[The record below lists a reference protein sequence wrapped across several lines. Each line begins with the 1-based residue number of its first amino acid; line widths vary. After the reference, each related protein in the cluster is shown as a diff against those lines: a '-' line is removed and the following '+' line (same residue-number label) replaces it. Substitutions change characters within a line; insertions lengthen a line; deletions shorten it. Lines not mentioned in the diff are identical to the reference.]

1 MCLEYITLAQDPFLR
16 NVITN
21 EEWKL
26 FAETIIVG
34 DENYTDFIQNEFSTL
49 TAKLDCYLSL

>member
-1 MCLEYITLAQDPFLR
+1 MKDPFLQ

-21 EEWKL
+21 ERWKL

-49 TAKLDCYLSL
+49 TAKVDCYLSL